1 MIRWTADDSPRHKLS
16 APWRNGWLLLWLVA
30 LVLLAMPAER
40 IVAAETSGDPSYAAL
55 ADLLEDEEAR
65 NRLIGRLR
73 EMTPEA
79 EGAATDGGDSGD
91 MAVDSMD
98 ASIVSRFAVGLQR
111 FTGAL
116 SADIASTRA
125 AIVALVSGNRWSDDI
140 ERRWGGALQVFAL
153 TLLALLV
160 AYGVLRLL
168 ASVGFARL
176 NRWLHQQRGD
186 PPVGEKR
193 RRKLRRLPQVRLSR
207 KVVGV
212 LVAAVIDLTAVL
224 LAALAGYLVAAW
236 LAAEPQDTLF
246 AFELL
251 VAFVMLE
258 AVKAVSRGIFATRY
272 ECLRLLPLEPETA
285 RYWNRWLSLVISLTG
300 YCLLVVVPVTQAV
313 LLPSVGR
320 LLGLVIMLGVYG
332 YAVGVIW
339 RNRSRVRDG
348 LLGRAEHASAAVFG
362 TLIRVVARSWHILA
376 IAYFTVLLVVSQ
388 ADQQQALAFMME
400 ATLQSVIAVGA
411 GAVLA
416 AVLSSLLMRHLTL
429 PESWS
434 RAFPSL
440 EPRVNVYVPAALKG
454 LRLLILI
461 VVALVVL
468 DAWRVFDLT
477 AWLSSPGGQATLT
490 MLFHVALVLTIA
502 ALSWTVVASLIEH
515 RLGGTTTRPATER
528 QKTLLMLFRNAAAIV
543 IATFTTL
550 LVLSQIGVD
559 IGPLIAGAGVVGLA
573 IGFGAQKFVQ
583 DVITGVFIQ
592 LENGMNQNDIVEVI
606 GLFGTVEKITI
617 RSVALRS
624 LDGGY
629 HLIPFSAIDRVSNH
643 TRGYGYHYGEY
654 YVAYR
659 ESVDEAMT
667 QLQRAFEDLM
677 QDAELAP
684 EILEQI
690 EIPGVTSLDER
701 GFRIRVMIKTT
712 PGNQWA
718 VQRAYNRLVKQRF
731 DEVGIELPYPQTVLH
746 FGRNSDGHAEP
757 ADARAVESLRQ
768 ATDAPK
774 KD

>member
-502 ALSWTVVASLIEH
+502 ALSWTVVASL
-515 RLGGTTTRPATER
+515 
-528 QKTLLMLFRNAAAIV
+528 
-543 IATFTTL
+543 
-550 LVLSQIGVD
+550 
-559 IGPLIAGAGVVGLA
+559 A

>member
-140 ERRWGGALQVFAL
+140 ERRWGEALQVFAL

-176 NRWLHQQRGD
+176 NRWLHQQRGE

-502 ALSWTVVASLIEH
+502 ALSWTVVASL
-515 RLGGTTTRPATER
+515 
-528 QKTLLMLFRNAAAIV
+528 
-543 IATFTTL
+543 
-550 LVLSQIGVD
+550 
-559 IGPLIAGAGVVGLA
+559 A

>member
-1 MIRWTADDSPRHKLS
+1 M
-16 APWRNGWLLLWLVA
+16 
-30 LVLLAMPAER
+30 
-40 IVAAETSGDPSYAAL
+40 
-55 ADLLEDEEAR
+55 
-65 NRLIGRLR
+65 
-73 EMTPEA
+73 
-79 EGAATDGGDSGD
+79 
-91 MAVDSMD
+91 
-98 ASIVSRFAVGLQR
+98 
-111 FTGAL
+111 
-116 SADIASTRA
+116 
-125 AIVALVSGNRWSDDI
+125 
-140 ERRWGGALQVFAL
+140 FAL

-550 LVLSQIGVD
+550 IVLSQIGVD

-592 LENGMNQNDIVEVI
+592 IENGMNQNDIVEVI